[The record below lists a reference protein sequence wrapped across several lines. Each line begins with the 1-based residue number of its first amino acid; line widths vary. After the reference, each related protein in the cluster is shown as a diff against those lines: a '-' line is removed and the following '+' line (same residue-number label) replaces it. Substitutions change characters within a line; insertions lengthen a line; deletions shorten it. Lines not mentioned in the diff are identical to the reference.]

1 MEKLKTVMYQLIVQ
15 WKRCAKDISVRPRT
29 LEMAVASAV
38 NSFKDGSKQ
47 VLDEMKKLKAVPRQ
61 FSEVFRHNKDYS
73 GACII
78 EEKINS
84 SNKK

>member
-1 MEKLKTVMYQLIVQ
+1 
-15 WKRCAKDISVRPRT
+15 
-29 LEMAVASAV
+29 MAVASAV

-47 VLDEMKKLKAVPRQ
+47 VLDEMKKLNVVPRQ

-73 GACII
+73 RACII

-84 SNKK
+84 SNKSRRKQL